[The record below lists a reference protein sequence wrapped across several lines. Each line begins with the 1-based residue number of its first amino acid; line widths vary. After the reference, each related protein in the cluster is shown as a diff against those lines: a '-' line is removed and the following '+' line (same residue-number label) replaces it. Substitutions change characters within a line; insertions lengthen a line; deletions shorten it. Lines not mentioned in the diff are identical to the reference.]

1 MVETL
6 NMILQNNVPQLD
18 PEAEKLFKRVLW
30 KLDCE
35 WLEDYDKK
43 LCDDIKEYL
52 DKCQGIE

>member
-1 MVETL
+1 MKS
-6 NMILQNNVPQLD
+6 QNNEPQLD

-35 WLEDYDKK
+35 WLADYDKK

-52 DKCQGIE
+52 DKCRGIE